1 MKNGSIVSRELIA
14 LVTYSGMTYGYE
26 KRTVWDVDGKLYIK
40 YGGKLRPVSV
50 VSDNSEKNGYRLE
63 ATI

>member
-1 MKNGSIVSRELIA
+1 MMKNIVTRGTVA

-26 KRTVWDVDGKLYIK
+26 KRTVWDIDGKLYIK
-40 YGGKLRPVSV
+40 YGGKRCPVSV
-50 VSDNSEKNGYRLE
+50 IPDATEKDGYRLE